1 MLHFYDGQLRRYI
14 TQTIRFFSN
23 FVVKYGDGSL
33 HRIPVL
39 YGDQDRQVA
48 SVIRQNSEN
57 IINAA
62 PRIAIYI
69 SGLELDRDR
78 LADATYVG
86 KSHFRDRDIDPAT
99 NTYLNTQGRNYTV
112 EKIMPTPF
120 KLSMKVDIWA
130 ASTDQKFQILEQ
142 ILIFFNPSVELQ
154 TSDNYLDW
162 TSLTVLNLDQI
173 NWSSRQVPVGNNL
186 AIDIATLTIDT
197 PIWLS
202 APVKVKQL
210 GVITNIITSLYG
222 SVETS
227 PTGYIEGLG
236 IDTAEPTITFSDL
249 LSQERITIDQYSIL
263 VYGNAVSLLGSSVPS
278 APLTWSEIIDLY
290 PGKFVSG
297 VSSIYLLQPDNSQI
311 VGTIS
316 LDPVNL
322 DNLIVSWDT
331 DTLVSNTGI
340 DSTGKLDYNP
350 GYNATGSYRPGST
363 GTFDA
368 IVNPLTYNPKRPNNE
383 SIDQLIVVGTRFLI
397 VEDIGSELNEDGP
410 DAWKSTGNIDFIAHA
425 NDIIEWSGTSWNI
438 IFNSTLSSNNDVMIW
453 QTNIYTGVQY
463 LWNGISW
470 VKSFD
475 GEYSEGKWH
484 LVL

>member
-23 FVVKYGDGSL
+23 FVVKYGDGTL

-39 YGDQDRQVA
+39 YGDPDKQVS

-57 IINAA
+57 IINSA

-69 SGLELDRDR
+69 SGLELDKDR
-78 LADATYVG
+78 LADSTYVG
-86 KSHFRDRDIDPAT
+86 KSHFRDRDIDPMT
-99 NTYLNTQGRNYTV
+99 NTYLNTQGRTYTV

-130 ASTDQKFQILEQ
+130 TNTDQKFQILEQ

-186 AIDIATLTIDT
+186 AIDVATLSIDT

-210 GVITNIITSLYG
+210 GVITNIIASLYG

-227 PTGYIEGLG
+227 QTGYIEGLG
-236 IDTAEPTITFSDL
+236 IDTAEPTITLSNL
-249 LSQERITIDQYSIL
+249 LTQERITIDQYSIL
-263 VYGNAVSLLGSSVPS
+263 VYGDTVSLLGSSVPS
-278 APLTWSEIIDLY
+278 APLTWSEIIELY
-290 PGKFVSG
+290 PGKYVSG
-297 VSSIYLLQPDNSQI
+297 VSSIYLLQPDNSYI
-311 VGTIS
+311 VGTIL

-322 DNLIVSWDT
+322 DNLIVSWDN
-331 DTLVSNTGI
+331 DTLIPNTGI

-350 GYNATGSYRPGST
+350 GYNASGSYRPTSP

-368 IVNPLTYNPKRPNNE
+368 IINPLTYDPKRPNNE
-383 SIDQLIVVGTRFLI
+383 IVDQPIEVGTRFLI

-410 DAWKSTGNIDFIAHA
+410 DAWKSLAGGDFIAHA
-425 NDIIEWSGTSWNI
+425 NDIIEWTGNSWHI
-438 IFNSTLSSNNDVMIW
+438 IFNSGLPSNNDVMIW

-475 GEYSEGKWH
+475 GEYSEGKWR